1 MNQLDFRGRAA
12 IVTGAAKGIGYAT
25 AARLLD
31 SGASVSL
38 WDDDEARLAESADS
52 LAGKGAVHS
61 VAVDVGD
68 AGAVVSATEATLD
81 TFPVID
87 VMVCNAGI
95 AGIIKSAWEYTLAE
109 WERLLRIDLTSVFL
123 CCRAVMP
130 HMLARQYGRIVTVS
144 SIAGMEGAAN
154 NAAYSAAKAGIVGFS
169 KALGKELAKTGVIVN
184 CVTPSGIETELLQQ
198 IAPRYRNDVLARM
211 PIGRFGRPDEAAAL
225 IAWLASEDCS
235 FSTGAVFDLSGGR
248 AVY

>member
-1 MNQLDFRGRAA
+1 MNRLDFGGRTA

-31 SGASVSL
+31 SGAGVSL
-38 WDDDEARLAESADS
+38 WDADQGRLADAAET
-52 LAGKGAVHS
+52 LAGTGAVHK
-61 VAVDVGD
+61 ANVDVGD
-68 AGAVVSATEATLD
+68 ADAVAAAMAATLD

-95 AGIIKSAWEYTLAE
+95 AGIIKSAWDYTVAE
-109 WERLLRIDLTSVFL
+109 WEHLLRVDLTSVFL
-123 CCRAVMP
+123 CCRAVIP
-130 HMLARQYGRIVTVS
+130 HMLARRYGRIVTVS

-154 NAAYSAAKAGIVGFS
+154 NAAYSAAKAGIVGFT

-184 CVTPSGIETELLQQ
+184 CATPSGIETELLQQ
-198 IAPRYRNDVLARM
+198 IAPRYRDDVLARM